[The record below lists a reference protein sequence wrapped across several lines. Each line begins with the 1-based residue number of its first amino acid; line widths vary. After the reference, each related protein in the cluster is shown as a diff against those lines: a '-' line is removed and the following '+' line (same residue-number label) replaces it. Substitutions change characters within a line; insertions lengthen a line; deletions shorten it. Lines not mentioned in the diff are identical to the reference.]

1 MLTND
6 ERRGFRRLETET
18 DVVITR
24 LATGESMLAALINLS
39 ASGCAFRSERPIV
52 PDEELDILVSSPN
65 PRIEPLR
72 RRARVARVSQDE
84 EGRLVAVE
92 FVLDRD

>member
-24 LATGESMLAALINLS
+24 LATGESMIAGLINLS
-39 ASGCAFRSERPIV
+39 ASGCAFRSEQPIA
-52 PDEELDILVSSPN
+52 PEEELDILVSSPN

-72 RRARVARVSQDE
+72 RRARVVRMSQDTE
-84 EGRLVAVE
+84 EWSIGVE
-92 FVLDRD
+92 FMLDQD